1 MKVVTAEQ
9 MRGIEAAAF
18 ASGITP
24 AGLMETA
31 GYGVAMAVASRLGGA
46 AAQRIVVLV
55 GPGNNGGDGLVAAR
69 HLYDMGAEV
78 RVYLLAPRPVDDANL
93 QALRERDDV
102 DIIDL
107 DEAKVASDLLPAVG
121 LADAVV
127 DAVLGIG
134 RGRPL
139 QGAFAAALDALSQR
153 KGLLLAVDLPSG
165 LDADSG
171 AVDPHCT
178 AADVTL
184 TLGYSKLGLHL
195 LPGAAH
201 AGEVEVMDIGLDPA
215 LGAEIETEVMTL
227 DWARAALPE
236 RPLVSNKGT
245 FGRVMVVAGSE
256 SYTGAAT
263 LACLGALRA
272 GAGLVTLAALPSV
285 RAAAAAQLA
294 EVTYLTLPESDGG
307 PSSDAPG
314 LVAGALPGYD
324 VLLLGPGLGQSGG
337 VQALVRGLLAAPAL
351 EGKPA
356 VIDADALNTLARG
369 GPWHETLKANAV
381 LTPHP
386 GELARL
392 AHSSVAEVQSRR
404 LDLARECAA
413 SWGQTLVLKGSETV
427 VAASSGRT
435 LLSPFANPALA
446 TAGTGDVLAGAIAGL
461 LAQDVPAFEAAGLGV
476 YLHAAAAEL
485 YADDYGPSGLL
496 ASEVAAGVARAAA
509 ALRRGEG

>member
-1 MKVVTAEQ
+1 MKLVTAAQ
-9 MRGIEAAAF
+9 MRQIEAAAF
-18 ASGITP
+18 ASGISP
-24 AGLMETA
+24 EGLMETA
-31 GYGVAMAVASRLGGA
+31 GRGVALAVASRLGGA

-78 RVYLLAPRPVDDANL
+78 HVYLLTPRGDDDANMR
-93 QALRERDDV
+93 AIRERDDIDIV
-102 DIIDL
+102 DL
-107 DEAKVASDLLPAVG
+107 NEATVASELAPDVQ
-121 LADAVV
+121 LADAVI

-139 QGAFAAALDALSQR
+139 EGAFAAALDALKQR
-153 KGLLLAVDLPSG
+153 KGLLLAVDLPTG
-165 LDADSG
+165 LDADTG
-171 AVDPHCT
+171 AVDPHCP
-178 AADVTL
+178 AADATL
-184 TLGYSKLGLHL
+184 TFGYSKLGLHL

-201 AGEVEVMDIGLDPA
+201 AGDVEVMDIGLDPA
-215 LGAEIETEVMTL
+215 LGDEIDTEIMTA
-227 DWARAALPE
+227 DWARARLPA

-285 RAAAAAQLA
+285 RAAVAAQLP
-294 EVTYLTLPESDGG
+294 EVTYLTLPEDHGA
-307 PSSDAPG
+307 PSPEAAG
-314 LVAGALPGYD
+314 VVAGALPGYD
-324 VLLLGPGLGQSGG
+324 VLLLGPGLGLSDGA
-337 VQALVRGLLAAPAL
+337 QALVRGVLAAKAL
-351 EGKPA
+351 QELPV
-356 VIDADALNTLARG
+356 VIDADALNTLSRSVS
-369 GPWHETLKANAV
+369 WHETLTARAV

-404 LDLARECAA
+404 LDVARERAA
-413 SWGQTLVLKGSETV
+413 AWGQTVVLKGSETV
-427 VAASSGRT
+427 VAGASGRT

-461 LAQDVPAFEAAGLGV
+461 IAQDVAPFDAAGLGV

-485 YADDYGPSGLL
+485 YAQDYGPSGLL

-509 ALRRGEG
+509 RLRRGD